1 MKEGLLELKRSSK
14 AKKIHGLRDFMAY
27 EISQPKEAPAKMAL
41 GCKII
46 SQPK

>member
-1 MKEGLLELKRSSK
+1 MKEGRLELKKEFKSK
-14 AKKIHGLRDFMAY
+14 GKFKAY